1 MGTLLSERL
10 PWLSVKNG
18 DETAVSR
25 GDETAVSRG
34 DETAMIGLTDF
45 PEIKKNRNKFWAL

>member
-25 GDETAVSRG
+25 GDETA
-34 DETAMIGLTDF
+34 MIGLTDL